1 MEPLIAGPLNAQCGK
16 CLYWEQNET
25 VATMGE
31 CRRYPPQV
39 VMVRDSDDDGATFRW
54 ELSFQL
60 LGVAI
65 SRYSELETAG
75 QAAAFL
81 EGEVKWKM
89 RGLASF
95 LNWITRNQ
103 P

>member
-1 MEPLIAGPLNAQCGK
+1 MSEEIKVCGIALTYVASEERK
-16 CLYWEQNET
+16 FRDLYFCNGSPEIL
-25 VATMGE
+25 
-31 CRRYPPQV
+31 
-39 VMVRDSDDDGATFRW
+39 MVRDSDDDGATFRW

-65 SRYSELETAG
+65 SRYSELETAA

-81 EGEVKWKM
+81 EGEVEWKM

-95 LNWITRNQ
+95 LNWIGRNQ